1 MQSMVFGGS
10 LVMVIAPER
19 GQVGATLL
27 TIENRATARKSSDCS
42 QVLPCILPE
51 RSALLAVCLT
61 CSVETTLSGGEVI
74 VSLANCLSSARS
86 ALAGWLSRYYLK
98 CYPGPFTLQLCTSP
112 RLKML
117 FHTGWILAQLGMT
130 TS

>member
-1 MQSMVFGGS
+1 MQSIVFGGS

-51 RSALLAVCLT
+51 CAALFLSACL
-61 CSVETTLSGGEVI
+61 SRRLETTLSGGEVI
-74 VSLANCLSSARS
+74 VSLASWRRTLHAVR
-86 ALAGWLSRYYLK
+86 WLD
-98 CYPGPFTLQLCTSP
+98 GFQGTSLHP
-112 RLKML
+112 
-117 FHTGWILAQLGMT
+117 A
-130 TS
+130 